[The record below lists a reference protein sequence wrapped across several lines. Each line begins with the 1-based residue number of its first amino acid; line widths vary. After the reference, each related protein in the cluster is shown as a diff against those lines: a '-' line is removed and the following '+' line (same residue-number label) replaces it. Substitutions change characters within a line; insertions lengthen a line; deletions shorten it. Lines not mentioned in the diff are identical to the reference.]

1 MADPRLVARAAHS
14 AVGEPRPVVEELHP
28 AAGEPLASPGDGL
41 NLRGPRMVNRLFYRV
56 ATALFRRPILSWF
69 QLTPVNAG
77 VVPTAGAGLVLANH
91 AALFDPIW
99 LYAMLPRPV
108 YFAATEDL
116 FRQPLLARV
125 IRWFGA
131 FPKRKNAS
139 GDIGAMRSI
148 FHLLKTGCL
157 VGIYPEGVRT
167 WDGTN
172 SPIIPGI
179 ARLIQKLRVPVYT
192 CRTEGSYLA
201 QPRWASR
208 YRRIPM
214 RGVFSRLYA
223 GDAIPAD
230 ERLIVSDITTAIR
243 NPDYEMDIDPALDR
257 RKGLAVNVTRLLYRC
272 PACGTQE
279 GLKIVLPHSSN
290 RIECSSCF
298 SSWVVNAAS
307 RLAETDENG
316 QPEGDWVTLAELYA
330 HILEMPLVPIRPVA
344 RLGLAEGEQLFLASR
359 PRFLFKQERFP
370 DIRVFAFGRLF
381 LTSRR
386 LVFRTRLGIPLDAQL
401 ESIGSLS
408 VDPGDKLHFTLAGKL
423 YRIPFRNE
431 SAMKWFDAI
440 RRLQS
445 QIAAGR
451 AGGAA
456 PLGAAAS
463 RGAGRGSARPRGS

>member
-1 MADPRLVARAAHS
+1 MVA
-14 AVGEPRPVVEELHP
+14 PRPEAP
-28 AAGEPLASPGDGL
+28 APRSAPPDDLR
-41 NLRGPRMVNRLFYRV
+41 LRGPRLVNRLLYRILAV
-56 ATALFRRPILSWF
+56 LLRRPILSWF
-69 QLTPVNAG
+69 QLTPMNAG
-77 VVPTAGAGLVLANH
+77 VVPKSGAGIVLANH

-125 IRWFGA
+125 IRWLGA

-139 GDIGAMRSI
+139 GDVGAMRSI
-148 FHLLKTGCL
+148 FHLLKLGCL

-172 SPIIPGI
+172 GSIIPGI
-179 ARLIQKLRVPVYT
+179 ARLIRKLRVPVYT

-201 QPRWASR
+201 HPRWARR

-230 ERLIVSDITTAIR
+230 DERIVSDIAEAIR
-243 NPDYEMDIDPALDR
+243 NADYGMTVDPALSR
-257 RKGLAVNVTRLLYRC
+257 KKGLAVNVTRVLYRC

-279 GLKIVLPHSSN
+279 GLKLVLPHATN

-307 RLAETDENG
+307 RLCETDENG
-316 QPEGDWVTLAELYA
+316 EPEGEWTTLADLYA
-330 HILEMPLVPIRPVA
+330 HIRQMPLTPIRPVA
-344 RLGLAEGEQLFLASR
+344 RLPLADGEQLFLASR
-359 PRFLFKQERFP
+359 PRFLFKQEQFP
-370 DIRVFAFGRLF
+370 NLRVLAFGRAF

-386 LVFRTRLGIPLDAQL
+386 LVFRTRLGIPLDAPL
-401 ESIGSLS
+401 ASIAALS
-408 VDPGDKLHFTLAGKL
+408 VDPGDKMHFTLAGKL

-431 SAMKWFDAI
+431 SAMKWYDAI
-440 RRLQS
+440 QRLQ
-445 QIAAGR
+445 
-451 AGGAA
+451 
-456 PLGAAAS
+456 AS
-463 RGAGRGSARPRGS
+463 GAGRTGR

>member
-1 MADPRLVARAAHS
+1 MADPRPETR
-14 AVGEPRPVVEELHP
+14 EPRS
-28 AAGEPLASPGDGL
+28 AAGESRSSSSDELTR
-41 NLRGPRMVNRLFYRV
+41 RGPRGVNRLFYRFM
-56 ATALFRRPILSWF
+56 TGLLRRPILSWF

-77 VVPTAGAGLVLANH
+77 VVPRTGAGLVLANH

-99 LYAMLPRPV
+99 LYAMLHRPV

-131 FPKRKNAS
+131 FPKRKNAT
-139 GDIGAMRSI
+139 GDVGAMRSI
-148 FHLLKTGCL
+148 FRLLKNGCL
-157 VGIYPEGVRT
+157 VGIYPEGMRT

-172 SPIIPGI
+172 GPIIPGI
-179 ARLIQKLRVPVYT
+179 ARLIRKLEVPVYT

-230 ERLIVSDITTAIR
+230 ETRIVADIAAAIR
-243 NPDYEMDIDPALDR
+243 NPDYELSVEPALNR
-257 RKGLAVNVTRLLYRC
+257 KKGLAVNVTRLLYRC
-272 PACGTQE
+272 PACGTLE
-279 GLKIVLPHSSN
+279 GLKVVLPHATN

-298 SSWVVNAAS
+298 SAWIVNAGS

-316 QPEGDWVTLAELYA
+316 QPEGEWVTLADMYA
-330 HILEMPLVPIRPVA
+330 RIREMPLVPIRPVA
-344 RLGLAEGEQLFLASR
+344 RLGLAEDEPLYLASR

-370 DIRVFAFGRLF
+370 DIRVLAFGRLF

-386 LVFRTRLGIPLDAQL
+386 LVFRTRLGIPLDAPL
-401 ESIGSLS
+401 ETIGSLS
-408 VDPGDKLHFTLAGKL
+408 VDPGDKMHFTLAGKL
-423 YRIPFRNE
+423 YRVPFRNE
-431 SAMKWFDAI
+431 SAMKWYDAI
-440 RRLQS
+440 RRLQAR
-445 QIAAGR
+445 IAADR
-451 AGGAA
+451 T
-456 PLGAAAS
+456 
-463 RGAGRGSARPRGS
+463 RR

>member
-1 MADPRLVARAAHS
+1 MADPRPEAFEARS
-14 AVGEPRPVVEELHP
+14 E
-28 AAGEPLASPGDGL
+28 SPEDL
-41 NLRGPRMVNRLFYRV
+41 RLRGPRLVNRLLYRI
-56 ATALFRRPILSWF
+56 LDILLRRPVLSWF

-77 VVPTAGAGLVLANH
+77 VVAKSGAGIVLGNH
-91 AALFDPIW
+91 TALFDPIW
-99 LYAMLPRPV
+99 LYAMLRRPV

-131 FPKRKNAS
+131 FPKRKNAT
-139 GDIGAMRSI
+139 GDVAAMRSI

-172 SPIIPGI
+172 GPIIPGI
-179 ARLIQKLRVPVYT
+179 ARLIRKLRVPVYT
-192 CRTEGSYLA
+192 CRTEGGYLA

-223 GDAIPAD
+223 ADAIPAD
-230 ERLIVSDITTAIR
+230 DERIVSDIAEAIR
-243 NPDYEMDIDPALDR
+243 NPDYGMTVDPALSR

-272 PACGTQE
+272 PSCGTLE
-279 GLKIVLPHSSN
+279 GLKVVLPHKTN

-298 SSWVVNAAS
+298 STWVVNAES

-316 QPEGDWVTLAELYA
+316 VPEGEWITLADLYA
-330 HILEMPLVPIRPVA
+330 RIRKLPLAPIRPVA
-344 RLGLAEGEQLFLASR
+344 WLKLAEGEHLYLASR

-370 DIRVFAFGRLF
+370 DIRVLAFGRAF

-386 LVFRTRLGIPLDAQL
+386 LVFRTRLGIPLNEPL
-401 ESIGSLS
+401 ETIASLS
-408 VDPGDKLHFTLAGKL
+408 VDPGDKMHFTVAGKL

-440 RRLQS
+440 QRLQAGTS
-445 QIAAGR
+445 AGR
-451 AGGAA
+451 T
-456 PLGAAAS
+456 
-463 RGAGRGSARPRGS
+463 GR

>member
-1 MADPRLVARAAHS
+1 VM
-14 AVGEPRPVVEELHP
+14 LH
-28 AAGEPLASPGDGL
+28 
-41 NLRGPRMVNRLFYRV
+41 
-56 ATALFRRPILSWF
+56 
-69 QLTPVNAG
+69 
-77 VVPTAGAGLVLANH
+77 
-91 AALFDPIW
+91 
-99 LYAMLPRPV
+99 RPV

-116 FRQPLLARV
+116 FRQPLLARLL
-125 IRWFGA
+125 RWFGA
-131 FPKRKNAS
+131 FPKRKNAT
-139 GDIGAMRSI
+139 GDVGAMRSI
-148 FHLLKTGCL
+148 FRLLQNGCL

-167 WDGTN
+167 WDGSNGT
-172 SPIIPGI
+172 IIPGI
-179 ARLIQKLRVPVYT
+179 ARLIQKLKVPVYA

-208 YRRIPM
+208 YRRIPL

-223 GDAIPAD
+223 ADAIPAD
-230 ERLIVSDITTAIR
+230 EARIVSDIAAAIR
-243 NPDYEMDIDPALDR
+243 NLDYELSVDPALSR

-279 GLKIVLPHSSN
+279 GLKIVLPHATN

-316 QPEGDWVTLAELYA
+316 QPDGDWIPLAEIYA
-330 HILEMPLVPIRPVA
+330 RTREMPLVPIRPVA
-344 RLGLAEGEQLFLASR
+344 RLGLAEDERLFLASR

-386 LVFRTRLGIPLDAQL
+386 LVFRTRLGIPLDTPLA
-401 ESIGSLS
+401 SIGSLS
-408 VDPGDKLHFTLAGKL
+408 VDPGDRMHFTLAGKL

-440 RRLQS
+440 RRLQE
-445 QIAAGR
+445 QNAAGGT
-451 AGGAA
+451 GGVE
-456 PLGAAAS
+456 PPGAAAS
-463 RGAGRGSARPRGS
+463 RGAGRESARPRGGVEPRPRGR

>member
-1 MADPRLVARAAHS
+1 MAVPRLEARAS
-14 AVGEPRPVVEELHP
+14 RPVAGKSRPVAGKSRP
-28 AAGEPLASPGDGL
+28 VAGEQPPSTAGELS
-41 NLRGPRMVNRLFYRV
+41 LRGPRVVNRLFYRV
-56 ATALFRRPILSWF
+56 STGLLRRPILNWF
-69 QLTPVNAG
+69 QLTPVNAA
-77 VVPTAGAGLVLANH
+77 VIPRTGAGLVLANH

-99 LYAMLPRPV
+99 LYAMLHRPV

-131 FPKRKNAS
+131 FPKRKNAT
-139 GDIGAMRSI
+139 GDVGAMRSI
-148 FHLLKTGCL
+148 FRLLKTGCL

-172 SPIIPGI
+172 GPIIPGI
-179 ARLIQKLRVPVYT
+179 ARLIQKLKVPVYT

-201 QPRWASR
+201 HPRWASH

-214 RGVFSRLYA
+214 RGVFARLYA

-230 ERLIVSDITTAIR
+230 ETRIVSDIATAIR
-243 NPDYEMDIDPALDR
+243 NLDYEMTVDPALSR
-257 RKGLAVNVTRLLYRC
+257 KKGLAVNVTRVLYRC

-279 GLKIVLPHSSN
+279 GLKIVLPHATN

-307 RLAETDENG
+307 RLAETDEHG
-316 QPEGDWVTLAELYA
+316 KAEGEWATLAEVYA
-330 HILEMPLVPIRPVA
+330 RIREMPLVPIRPVA

-386 LVFRTRLGIPLDAQL
+386 LVFRTRLGIPLDTPL

-408 VDPGDKLHFTLAGKL
+408 VDPGDKMHFTLSGKL

-440 RRLQS
+440 RRLQW
-445 QIAAGR
+445 QIASGR
-451 AGGAA
+451 T
-456 PLGAAAS
+456 
-463 RGAGRGSARPRGS
+463 RH